1 MADAL
6 NVSFIY
12 VLHDPVLGD
21 GAGTAHFWGRRAPPR
36 QQSGLPAALWHFLP
50 LGEPGLLL
58 QGRNLAEPSRL
69 WLVSSGLRPLT
80 SSRMP
85 RARTPG
91 VLSWVI
97 KRVEVKEHPFRE
109 PRGTTQTPLL
119 PGDCGPQCP
128 LPPAPCPDLMVCC
141 RGRQG
146 LSAHS
151 GACGWCAEGSAASQV
166 RKPHPEGL

>member
-119 PGDCGPQCP
+119 PGDCGASEAPGSTAGPADSWFGVRLGVGSITGHPAQAP
-128 LPPAPCPDLMVCC
+128 L
-141 RGRQG
+141 G
-146 LSAHS
+146 LA
-151 GACGWCAEGSAASQV
+151 
-166 RKPHPEGL
+166 K